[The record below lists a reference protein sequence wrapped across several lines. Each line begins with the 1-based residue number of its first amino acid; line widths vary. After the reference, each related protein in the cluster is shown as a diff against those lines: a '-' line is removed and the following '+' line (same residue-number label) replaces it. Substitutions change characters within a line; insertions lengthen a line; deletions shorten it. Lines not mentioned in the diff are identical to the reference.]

1 MQWNRDIGQTMHR
14 NFYPFMMKIERFEH
28 VVELH
33 EIQKNIWIT
42 SNFKRFKHDLN
53 YKLECS
59 DSMSKFLA

>member
-1 MQWNRDIGQTMHR
+1 
-14 NFYPFMMKIERFEH
+14 MMKIERFEH

-42 SNFKRFKHDLN
+42 SNFKWFKHDLN